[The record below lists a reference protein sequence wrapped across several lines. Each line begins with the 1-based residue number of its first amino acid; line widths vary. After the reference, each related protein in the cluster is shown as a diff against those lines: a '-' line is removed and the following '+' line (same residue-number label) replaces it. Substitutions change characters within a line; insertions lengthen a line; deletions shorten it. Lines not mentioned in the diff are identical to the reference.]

1 MLSIIKKLL
10 PSRLKMNVKDHLGVP
25 SLSWTLKNLVKVG
38 YVPRMVLDIGAYE
51 GYWTED
57 FLSVFPDARI
67 LMFEAQE
74 SKRQILSRVLREN
87 SNVELEIALLSSK
100 DDELVQFEMDE
111 TNSRIEKVSQV
122 SSHKTSKT
130 KTLTSIFERN
140 KYPLPD
146 FVKIDIQGHEIE
158 AMKGGEQIIRNAEF
172 VLLECTVLDLGNNPP
187 MINEVFNYMD
197 ALNFQLYDISQFM
210 RRPSDK
216 ALFQIDAL
224 FIKKDS
230 QFISSRIW

>member
-10 PSRLKMNVKDHLGVP
+10 PSSLKMDVKDRLGVP
-25 SLSWTLKNLVKVG
+25 SLSWTLKNLAKVG

-57 FLSVFPDARI
+57 FLGVFPNARI

-74 SKRQILSRVLREN
+74 SKREILLRVLREH

-111 TNSRIEKVSQV
+111 TNSRIEKVSQD
-122 SSHKTSKT
+122 STLKTSKT
-130 KTLTSIFERN
+130 KTLNSIFEQN

-158 AMKGGEQIIRNAEF
+158 AMKGGEQIVRNAEF

-187 MINEVFNYMD
+187 MIIEVFNYMEG
-197 ALNFQLYDISQFM
+197 LNFQLYDISQFM

-230 QFISSRIW
+230 KFISSRIW

>member
-1 MLSIIKKLL
+1 MLSIVKKLL
-10 PSRLKMNVKDHLGVP
+10 PNRLKMNVKDHLGVP

-57 FLSVFPDARI
+57 FLGVFPDARI

-74 SKRQILSRVLREN
+74 SKRQILSRVLRES
-87 SNVELEIALLSSK
+87 SNVELEIALLSAK

-111 TNSRIEKVSQV
+111 TNSRIEKVSQD
-122 SSHKTSKT
+122 SSLKTSKT
-130 KTLTSIFERN
+130 KTLNSIFEQN
-140 KYPLPD
+140 NYPLPD

-187 MINEVFNYMD
+187 MINEMFNHMD
-197 ALNFQLYDISQFM
+197 GLNFQLYDISQFM
-210 RRPSDK
+210 RRPSDN

-230 QFISSRIW
+230 KFISNRIW